1 MPGIQEVSVK
11 KRSKREENRE
21 KSKEIILRAS
31 LELFSMKGYGSTTM
45 ELIADRAGIS
55 RGLPYLYFES
65 KERLLYAILQR
76 HFAREKEYISGL
88 PTEYKNSQEFVEIM
102 LRKMCYP
109 FEEGVDGDRCLEMRL
124 IMSMML
130 LPETKSII
138 QDWVMTFQSEIMENY
153 FQNFKKNFESFGIK
167 DVETEMKYLRMLFL
181 GYAFSR
187 LCLGEDFP
195 AENIRDRVF
204 SDYLA
209 QINLCSSKK
218 KDIDSKSKK

>member
-1 MPGIQEVSVK
+1 MSGIQEVPIK

-21 KSKEIILRAS
+21 KSKELILRAS

-76 HFAREKEYISGL
+76 HFAREKEYIAGL
-88 PTEYKNSQEFVEIM
+88 PTEYRDSHEFVEIM
-102 LRKMCYP
+102 LKKMCNP
-109 FEEGVDGDRCLEMRL
+109 FEDGVDGDSCLEMRL

-138 QDWVMTFQSEIMENY
+138 QDWVKEFQSEIMEEY
-153 FQNFKKNFESFGIK
+153 FQSIKRNFESFGIK
-167 DVETEMKYLRMLFL
+167 DVETEMEYLRMLFF
-181 GYAFSR
+181 GFTFSR
-187 LCLGEDFP
+187 LCMGEDFP
-195 AENIRDRVF
+195 AEKIKSRVF
-204 SDYLA
+204 CNYLD
-209 QINLCSSKK
+209 QINSDCDKK
-218 KDIDSKSKK
+218 RG